1 MAQNK
6 CDRRS
11 LSVDAA
17 SLVASGPQSCPS
29 AMKEYCQSLDGRD
42 FDLSTAFV
50 LAEIADRKWIID
62 P

>member
-11 LSVDAA
+11 LSVD
-17 SLVASGPQSCPS
+17 ASGPQSCPS

-42 FDLSTAFV
+42 FDSSTAFV